1 MQVFPDKF
9 GVVRNVELKVAQKF
23 DGKAK
28 YKFKEP
34 SLMKR
39 HVGRLIVLCAA
50 DNASETVVDEERS
63 VEPAGG
69 ECEDDLAAPESE

>member
-50 DNASETVVDEERS
+50 DEVKAKMRLQSLKVKAKMEGNFSMWKYQPRR
-63 VEPAGG
+63 
-69 ECEDDLAAPESE
+69 